1 MILKVKKMKPGA
13 HMPAQAT
20 PGAAGYDL
28 RACCDEKGITLQ
40 PMERAVIPT
49 GLSIELPGPEYMALV
64 FARSGRALHAGLALA
79 NGVGV
84 IDSDYRGEV
93 GVVAVNLSQMPIH
106 ITDGERVAQLVVV
119 PVALPDMLEVQEELS
134 STGRGEGGFGSTGT
148 E

>member
-1 MILKVKKMKPGA
+1 MIVKIKKIKPGA
-13 HMPAQAT
+13 HMPERAT

-28 RACCDEKGITLQ
+28 RTCCDENGIPLL

-93 GVVAVNLSQMPIH
+93 GVVAVNLSQMPVH
-106 ITDGERVAQLVVV
+106 VANGERVAQLVIV
-119 PVALPDMLEVQEELS
+119 PVALPDMVEVQEELS
-134 STGRGEGGFGSTGT
+134 STGRGGGGFGSTGT
-148 E
+148 A